1 MPEVEVV
8 AICDTNK
15 KKLESVSRHFCIAD
29 TYTEYNQLIKREDNV
44 HIYEERDIPVLVGGL
59 PIRRNQAVVLLSIL
73 ASMSWI

>member
-15 KKLESVSRHFCIAD
+15 EKLESVSRHFGIAD

-44 HIYEERDIPVLVGGL
+44 HMIISK
-59 PIRRNQAVVLLSIL
+59 N
-73 ASMSWI
+73 M